1 MIGLVL
7 DRRGLPVTQSCP
19 VQGSPCLT
27 CSHLRTTM
35 EFLDVHK
42 KRLEE
47 TEKLIENARANGW
60 DRQIETN
67 LPIADN
73 LKKIIR
79 GLEQKEVIYGD
90 ESFPE
95 QNGGEQKGDRSSVKT
110 KQKGDR
116 FINRSHLG
124 LLGRAI
130 A

>member
-1 MIGLVL
+1 
-7 DRRGLPVTQSCP
+7 
-19 VQGSPCLT
+19 
-27 CSHLRTTM
+27 M

-95 QNGGEQKGDRSSVKT
+95 QNGGEQS
-110 KQKGDR
+110 
-116 FINRSHLG
+116 
-124 LLGRAI
+124 A
-130 A
+130 